1 MMPRPPGL
9 ALVGV
14 GGWGRNLART
24 LGTMPEADLRWLCDL
39 EPRALRDAAP
49 LCAGAATTTR
59 LDEVLADP
67 SVDAVLVATP
77 AVTHHAIGRRVLE
90 SGRDLYVEKPMALD
104 VGHGLDL
111 LGLAE
116 AQGRVLM
123 VGHLMEYH
131 PALLRLR
138 EAVREGELG
147 RLRTI
152 VAQRLNLGTVRA
164 DENAM
169 WSLAPHDV
177 SAILYLLDE
186 MPTDVSARGLS
197 CLDRDVED
205 VAFVTLRFADHAIAQ
220 IHVSWLDP
228 RKVRT
233 ITVVGTDGMAVF
245 DDLEPVEKL
254 RLHDKRVVPSASPG
268 GVATSV
274 VVQAGGIRA
283 PALDPIEPLRAEL
296 AHFVHCVHTR
306 SVPRSDGHDGLRVL
320 RVLEAAQRSLAA
332 GGAPMKPRAA
342 DATRPRP
349 AVPSPTDAPA
359 SDVPPAGPAPIV
371 PPVLARGGR

>member
-24 LGTMPEADLRWLCDL
+24 LGTLPGADVRWVCDL
-39 EPRALRDAAP
+39 EPRSLRDAAP
-49 LCAGAATTTR
+49 LCAGAAVTTR
-59 LDEVLADP
+59 LDDVLADP
-67 SVDAVLVATP
+67 AVDAVLVATP

-104 VGHGLDL
+104 VRHGLEL
-111 LGLAE
+111 LRLAE
-116 AQGRVLM
+116 ARDRVLM
-123 VGHLMEYH
+123 VGHLMRYH

-138 EAVREGELG
+138 EAVRDGELG

-152 VAQRLNLGTVRA
+152 VAQRLNLGTVRV

-177 SAILYLLDE
+177 SAILFLLDE

-197 CLDRDVED
+197 CLDRGIED
-205 VAFVTLRFADHAIAQ
+205 VAFLTLRFGDQAIAQ

-228 RKVRT
+228 RKTRT

-254 RLHDKRVVPSASPG
+254 RLHDKRVVPSDSPG
-268 GVATSV
+268 GVAASV
-274 VVQAGGIRA
+274 VVHAGGVRA
-283 PALDPIEPLRAEL
+283 PALAMVEPLRAEL
-296 AHFVHCVHTR
+296 EHFVDCVATR
-306 SVPRSDGHDGLRVL
+306 SVPSSDGHDGLRVL

-332 GGAPMKPRAA
+332 GGAPMKPRAVGA
-342 DATRPRP
+342 ARARPATG
-349 AVPSPTDAPA
+349 AVPSPADPPCPSTPIAPPLL
-359 SDVPPAGPAPIV
+359 VRG
-371 PPVLARGGR
+371 AR